1 MKRVQHLFVPSLTG
15 SLLVASLLSS
25 CTGIHRPIPVPSVGE
40 PQPAVEEPQPDTLR
54 PEPPPPSRVQVGV
67 ASWYGKPFHGRRTA
81 SGEIYNMYQPTA
93 AHLTAPLGT
102 SARVTNLGNG
112 QSVRVRINDRGPH
125 KRHRILDLSYEAA
138 RQIEMVRAGSAR
150 VKVEFLTEPE
160 PLAQPLA
167 MLSATPVDPSLAAIS
182 LDPSLETISGDPLLE
197 TISGDPSPSV
207 IPVDSLLSVI
217 SIDTS
222 PDQRN
227 SVQVIQTL
235 GAQPFAMQ
243 VGAYQEQ
250 INAVRIQKTLTSVY
264 PKVWV
269 TMAPE
274 SAQPLHR
281 VRLGPFHNREE
292 AERVVHEVKGRGY
305 EAVIVATAHETQGE
319 ESQKR

>member
-25 CTGIHRPIPVPSVGE
+25 CTGIHRPMPVPSVGE
-40 PQPAVEEPQPDTLR
+40 PQPAVGEPQPDTLR
-54 PEPPPPSRVQVGV
+54 PEPPPPSRVQVGA

-81 SGEIYNMYQPTA
+81 SGEIYDMYQPTA
-93 AHLTAPLGT
+93 AHLTVPLGT
-102 SARVTNLGNG
+102 AALVTNLGNG
-112 QSVRVRINDRGPH
+112 QSVRVRINDRGPY
-125 KRHRILDLSYEAA
+125 KRRRILDLSYEAA
-138 RQIEMVRAGSAR
+138 RQIEMVRAGEVR
-150 VKVEFLTEPE
+150 VKVEFLTEPV
-160 PLAQPLA
+160 PLSQPLA
-167 MLSATPVDPSLAAIS
+167 MLSAISLDPSLAAIS
-182 LDPSLETISGDPLLE
+182 L
-197 TISGDPSPSV
+197 DPSPSV

-250 INAVRIQKTLTSVY
+250 TNAVRIQKTLTSVY

-292 AERVVHEVKGRGY
+292 AERVVYAVKGRGY
-305 EAVIVATAHETQGE
+305 EAVIVAMTHEAQE
-319 ESQKR
+319 EQSQQR